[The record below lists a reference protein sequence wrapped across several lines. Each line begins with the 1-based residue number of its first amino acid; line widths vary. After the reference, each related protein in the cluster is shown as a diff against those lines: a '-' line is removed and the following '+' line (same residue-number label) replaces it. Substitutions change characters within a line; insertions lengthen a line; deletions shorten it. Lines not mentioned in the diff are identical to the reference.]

1 MTEHN
6 DDAQGASFDRSRLAF
21 ETVLA
26 FLEGEEATALA
37 HGDLEARLEVQGRA
51 LLCQLFQDHL
61 DLRAHTEARIDAV
74 TDAQGIPRG
83 AVETGHPRRLTTV
96 FGEVEVR
103 RRAYRRK
110 GQANLHPADAVLNL
124 PTEKH
129 SHGLRRQAALEAARG
144 SFDGA
149 VEAIQRSTRQ
159 ALGKRQTEGL
169 AARSAVDFDDFYA
182 GPAPTTGRPRR
193 RGRPVL

>member
-1 MTEHN
+1 
-6 DDAQGASFDRSRLAF
+6 
-21 ETVLA
+21 
-26 FLEGEEATALA
+26 
-37 HGDLEARLEVQGRA
+37 
-51 LLCQLFQDHL
+51 
-61 DLRAHTEARIDAV
+61 
-74 TDAQGIPRG
+74 
-83 AVETGHPRRLTTV
+83 
-96 FGEVEVR
+96 
-103 RRAYRRK
+103 
-110 GQANLHPADAVLNL
+110 VLNL